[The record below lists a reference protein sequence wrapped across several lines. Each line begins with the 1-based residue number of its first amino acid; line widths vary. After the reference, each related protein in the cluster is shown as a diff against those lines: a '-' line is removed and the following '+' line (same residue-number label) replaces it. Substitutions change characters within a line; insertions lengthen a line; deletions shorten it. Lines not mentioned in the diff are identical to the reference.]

1 MPKHNN
7 YLPRFADKAIE
18 EKLESSGAVLIRGP
32 KGCGKT
38 YTAEQAA
45 NSEILVDTDP
55 RVKGYM
61 DVDPSLVLRGAVPRL
76 LDEWQVYPQLWN
88 YVRREV
94 DRRQAKGQF
103 LLTGS
108 ATPEDSA
115 KIHSG
120 AGRFSIYRMRTLSRS
135 ELGLSSSQVS
145 LADLLEPNINPDF
158 GSADE
163 RVYTIDEVVRQIVTG
178 GWPNLLKAG
187 LEESIRFARDYIE
200 ITAET
205 DIARVGDVKRD
216 PVKVK
221 RFLRSFARNIATQ
234 ATVTSMAEDT
244 KGDDSLFSETT
255 AYSYIEALERLMII
269 ENLPA
274 WNTHIRSKVVFRT
287 TPKRHLAD
295 PSLAVG
301 ALNLSADD
309 LLNDLEYT
317 GFLFESSVINDLRV
331 YAEMSGADVS
341 FFRDAKGR
349 EVDAIVQ
356 RGDGHWAGFEI
367 KLGNTRIDEGAGAL
381 LALEN
386 ILDHDRT
393 PSASSLNV
401 ITSSGFP
408 YQRSDGVNVIPISVL
423 TA

>member
-1 MPKHNN
+1 VPKHTK
-7 YLPRFADKAIE
+7 YLPRFADRIIR
-18 EKLESSGAVLIRGP
+18 EKLASSGAVLIRGP
-32 KGCGKT
+32 KSCGKT
-38 YTAEQAA
+38 FTAEQIAG
-45 NSEILVDTDP
+45 SELLVDTDS
-55 RVKGYM
+55 RVKEYM
-61 DVDPSLVLRGAVPRL
+61 DVDPSLALRGATPRL

-88 YVRREV
+88 YVRREI
-94 DRRQAKGQF
+94 DSRQAKGQF

-115 KIHSG
+115 NIHSG

-135 ELGLSSSQVS
+135 ELGWSLAQVS
-145 LADLLEPNINPDF
+145 LADLLEPGAAPDF
-158 GSADE
+158 GSAE
-163 RVYTIDEVVRQIVTG
+163 ECVYTIDEVVRQIVTG
-178 GWPNLLKAG
+178 GWPNLLKAS
-187 LEESIRFARDYIE
+187 LEESVHFARDYIE
-200 ITAET
+200 ITSET
-205 DIARVGDVKRD
+205 DIARVGEVKRD

-234 ATVTSMAEDT
+234 AAVTSMVEDT
-244 KGDDSLFSETT
+244 KGDDASFSDVT

-274 WNTHIRSKVVFRT
+274 WDTHIRSRIALRT
-287 TPKRHLAD
+287 TPKRHFVD

-301 ALNLSADD
+301 ALELTADD

-317 GFLFESSVINDLRV
+317 GFLFESSVIRDLRV
-331 YAEMSGADVS
+331 YSDMSGADVS

-356 RGDGHWAGFEI
+356 RGDGRWAGFEI
-367 KLGNTRIDEGAGAL
+367 KLGDARIDEGANAL
-381 LALEN
+381 LTLEN
-386 ILDHDRT
+386 ILDHGRT
-393 PSASSLNV
+393 PPASSLNV

-408 YQRSDGVNVIPISVL
+408 YRRNDGVNVIPICLL